1 MPLLQTLL
9 SNCSF
14 YGLFK
19 LDPNVHLRPFLSY
32 FQSLL
37 IEQPKDQAKL
47 LTYLNAFAVLCNSSS
62 FFIELT
68 EYPDILDHLSHMI
81 FQEGHTISM
90 IVKLAASQALR
101 QAIQY
106 YSKEEFNA
114 EYLHKKALIS
124 G

>member
-9 SNCSF
+9 SNCTF
-14 YGLFK
+14 YGLSK
-19 LDPNVHLRPFLSY
+19 LDANTHLRPFLSY

-37 IEQPKDQAKL
+37 SEQPKDQAKL

-68 EYPDILDHLSHMI
+68 EYPDILEHLSHMI
-81 FQEGHTISM
+81 FQEGHNISM